1 MLVSLTVVQLVV
13 KSQILA
19 GGRGLGKFKNGFEG
33 GVHIVKAD
41 KVEETAGNVDW
52 IFFFFFVRTWF
63 KGFLFWIISVSSW
76 LFEIALLKDM
86 LHSCCSIKMEKMFK
100 CEMMCC

>member
-1 MLVSLTVVQLVV
+1 MQLVV

-52 IFFFFFVRTWF
+52 IFFFFFRKNLVQRF
-63 KGFLFWIISVSSW
+63 SFLDYLCFQLAI
-76 LFEIALLKDM
+76 
-86 LHSCCSIKMEKMFK
+86 
-100 CEMMCC
+100 